1 MDAKLTLTLDKRTI
15 ERAKAY
21 AQSQNISLSRL
32 IESMLDKLV
41 SEEMDRKISPN
52 VQQLIGILDLP
63 EDFDYKKERADY
75 LTKKYL
81 HP

>member
-1 MDAKLTLTLDKRTI
+1 MDAKLTLKLDKSTI
-15 ERAKAY
+15 ERAKEY

-41 SEEMDRKISPN
+41 NENSEVEISPN
-52 VQQLIGILDLP
+52 VQQLLGVLDLP
-63 EDFDYKKERADY
+63 EEFDYKKERADY

-81 HP
+81 HD

>member
-1 MDAKLTLTLDKRTI
+1 MDAKLTLKLDKSTI
-15 ERAKAY
+15 ERAKEY
-21 AQSQNISLSRL
+21 AQRQNISLSRL

-41 SEEMDRKISPN
+41 NENSDIKISPN
-52 VQQLIGILDLP
+52 VQQLIGVLDLP

-81 HP
+81 HD